1 MEIWLRNWADADMNT
16 GMYEKWLSWEA
27 QSIISSVNDH
37 SNNTSLNYNGID
49 MTYIQNTGHNK
60 GDQIGGTLIKI
71 DSDKNVSHEIIMGNS

>member
-1 MEIWLRNWADADMNT
+1 
-16 GMYEKWLSWEA
+16 
-27 QSIISSVNDH
+27 
-37 SNNTSLNYNGID
+37 